1 MESRL
6 ISVLAKF
13 FKKFLSK
20 SSGLASM
27 VISIFLSKSKYFKTS
42 SIKDLI
48 SSTERIEGVPPP
60 KYKEESVLFS
70 NSSFRRKISFFM
82 AEIISS
88 FNLKEVE
95 K

>member
-48 SSTERIEGVPPP
+48 SSTESKEGVPPP
-60 KYKEESVLFS
+60 KYKDESVLFS
-70 NSSFRRKISFFM
+70 NSSFLRKISFFM

-88 FNLKEVE
+88 FSFKEVE